1 MAAESITRLSTMEN
15 DIKMLSSEKQIIEN
29 ESDNLFKMSVADM
42 EEREGLSNEL
52 KDTIEK
58 CNILSSELE
67 KAMLS
72 KKEMQTLPEENQ
84 KLKKMTT

>member
-1 MAAESITRLSTMEN
+1 MEN

-42 EEREGLSNEL
+42 KKEREGLSNEL

-58 CNILSSELE
+58 CNILSYELE

-72 KKEMQTLPEENQ
+72 KKEMHTLLEENQ
-84 KLKKMTT
+84 KLKNDNLTLLAEHEV

>member
-15 DIKMLSSEKQIIEN
+15 DIKMLSSEKQIVEN